1 MKLIN
6 IGFGNLISAE
16 RIISIVSPESAPI
29 KRMVQ
34 DVREKGLLIDASFGR
49 STKSVIVMDSGNVVL
64 SALPPETLAAV
75 SEIKLNREMAMKMN
89 DKGRLF
95 VISGPSG
102 AGKSTVV
109 FKAIEGRDDMC
120 FSTSVTTRK
129 PRPNEVDGREYF
141 FVDLDRFRE
150 MVENDELLEHA
161 EYVANSYGTPRKYV
175 EDKLESGLNVLLDI
189 EVQGA
194 RQIKAKKPDAVF
206 VFIIP
211 PSMEELRRRLVA
223 RGTDSERAIE
233 ARLIRA
239 RQEYA
244 EADFYD
250 YIIVNDD
257 AERAAKELSA
267 IITAERCK
275 AENRINFLKEA

>member
-1 MKLIN
+1 
-6 IGFGNLISAE
+6 
-16 RIISIVSPESAPI
+16 
-29 KRMVQ
+29 
-34 DVREKGLLIDASFGR
+34 
-49 STKSVIVMDSGNVVL
+49 
-64 SALPPETLAAV
+64 
-75 SEIKLNREMAMKMN
+75 MKMN

-239 RQEYA
+239 RQ
-244 EADFYD
+244 
-250 YIIVNDD
+250 
-257 AERAAKELSA
+257 
-267 IITAERCK
+267 
-275 AENRINFLKEA
+275 

>member
-1 MKLIN
+1 
-6 IGFGNLISAE
+6 
-16 RIISIVSPESAPI
+16 
-29 KRMVQ
+29 
-34 DVREKGLLIDASFGR
+34 
-49 STKSVIVMDSGNVVL
+49 
-64 SALPPETLAAV
+64 
-75 SEIKLNREMAMKMN
+75 MKMN

-109 FKAIEGRDDMC
+109 FKAIEGRNDMC

-141 FVDLDRFRE
+141 FVDLDRFKE

-175 EDKLESGLNVLLDI
+175 EDKLDSGLNVVLDI

-250 YIIVNDD
+250 
-257 AERAAKELSA
+257 
-267 IITAERCK
+267 
-275 AENRINFLKEA
+275 

>member
-1 MKLIN
+1 MNEKGKLI
-6 IGFGNLISAE
+6 
-16 RIISIVSPESAPI
+16 
-29 KRMVQ
+29 
-34 DVREKGLLIDASFGR
+34 
-49 STKSVIVMDSGNVVL
+49 
-64 SALPPETLAAV
+64 
-75 SEIKLNREMAMKMN
+75 
-89 DKGRLF
+89 

-109 FKAIEGRDDMC
+109 FKAIEGKSNVC

-129 PRPNEVDGREYF
+129 PRPGEVDGKEYF

-161 EYVANSYGTPRKYV
+161 EYVANSYGTPRSYV
-175 EDKLESGLNVLLDI
+175 EQKLSDGMDVILDI

-194 RQIKAKKPDAVF
+194 RQVNEKMPDAVK

-211 PSMEELRRRLVA
+211 PSMDELKRRLES
-223 RGTDSERAIE
+223 RGTDTARAIE

-239 RQEYA
+239 RQEYK

-257 AERAAKELSA
+257 ADKAAGELSA
-267 IITAERCK
+267 IMTAERCR
-275 AENRINFLKEA
+275 AAGREQLLTNPV

>member
-1 MKLIN
+1 MK
-6 IGFGNLISAE
+6 
-16 RIISIVSPESAPI
+16 RVS
-29 KRMVQ
+29 
-34 DVREKGLLIDASFGR
+34 
-49 STKSVIVMDSGNVVL
+49 L
-64 SALPPETLAAV
+64 SSSP
-75 SEIKLNREMAMKMN
+75 
-89 DKGRLF
+89 
-95 VISGPSG
+95 GPSG

-109 FKAIEGRDDMC
+109 FKSIEGKNNVC

-129 PRPNEVDGREYF
+129 PRPGEVDGKEYF

-161 EYVANSYGTPRKYV
+161 EYVANSYGTPRSYV
-175 EDKLESGLNVLLDI
+175 EQKLSDGMDVILDI

-194 RQIKAKKPDAVF
+194 RQVNEKMPDAVK

-211 PSMEELRRRLVA
+211 PSMDELKRRLES
-223 RGTDSERAIE
+223 RGTDTARAIE

-239 RQEYA
+239 RQEYK

-257 AERAAKELSA
+257 ADKAAGELSA
-267 IITAERCK
+267 IMTAERCR
-275 AENRINFLKEA
+275 AVGREQLLTNPFNSL

>member
-1 MKLIN
+1 MNEKGKLI
-6 IGFGNLISAE
+6 
-16 RIISIVSPESAPI
+16 
-29 KRMVQ
+29 
-34 DVREKGLLIDASFGR
+34 
-49 STKSVIVMDSGNVVL
+49 
-64 SALPPETLAAV
+64 
-75 SEIKLNREMAMKMN
+75 
-89 DKGRLF
+89 

-109 FKAIEGRDDMC
+109 FKSIEGKNNVC

-129 PRPNEVDGREYF
+129 PRPGEVDGKEYF

-161 EYVANSYGTPRKYV
+161 EYVANSYGTPRSYV
-175 EDKLESGLNVLLDI
+175 EQKLSDGMDVILDI

-194 RQIKAKKPDAVF
+194 RQVNEKMPDAVK

-211 PSMEELRRRLVA
+211 PSMDELKRRLES
-223 RGTDSERAIE
+223 RGTDTARAIE

-239 RQEYA
+239 RQEYK

-257 AERAAKELSA
+257 ADKAAGELSA
-267 IITAERCK
+267 IMTTERCR
-275 AENRINFLKEA
+275 AVGREQLLTNPV